1 MADNSHNLT
10 NGRIEPGRD
19 VSLQIEVNG
28 QRTMIENQRAE
39 VNGERVPPPDRPDS
53 NANRSAHTE
62 GDTNTEANTNN
73 IVNGNANRKT
83 NGNTNGNTGAGS
95 EPPVDANGEPKKPKK
110 SSTFKKPLRTL
121 TLIKKGPPGGLDN
134 TPLPDAPQG
143 YTVRFIF
150 HYAVNLPPAD
160 VWGVSADPF
169 LTATLKGTNPKR
181 HKADPD
187 LVHRTR
193 TLRNTIS
200 PKWDDAWV
208 VSNVPPTGF
217 TLKCRM
223 YDEDYPDHNDRLG
236 NVTLKIPHIYDGWRG
251 IPPPGKEFDAKKR
264 MISKHALLLKGVS
277 SVVTH
282 NFHMTPRLCI
292 SMEILGRSD
301 PPYAQMCTLGP
312 TTWIKHF
319 SPMIGRLTG
328 TKVNRNEED
337 DSNSTHQPD
346 THQERRTQKYE

>member
-1 MADNSHNLT
+1 MAAQSHNLT
-10 NGRIEPGRD
+10 NGRLEPGRD
-19 VSLQIEVNG
+19 ASLEIEVNG
-28 QRTMIENQRAE
+28 QKTQIENQKAQ
-39 VNGERVPPPDRPDS
+39 VNGQGTYDRDGP
-53 NANRSAHTE
+53 AT
-62 GDTNTEANTNN
+62 DTAINGNTEANASTNGN
-73 IVNGNANRKT
+73 ININGNAGT
-83 NGNTNGNTGAGS
+83 DA
-95 EPPVDANGEPKKPKK
+95 EAPVDANGEPKKPKK
-110 SSTFKKPLRTL
+110 SHTFKMPLRNF
-121 TLIKKGPPGGLDN
+121 TLIKKGPPGGFDN

-160 VWGVSADPF
+160 FWGASADPF

-187 LVHRTR
+187 LLHRTR
-193 TLRNTIS
+193 TVRNTIS
-200 PKWDDAWV
+200 PKWEDVWV
-208 VSNVPPTGF
+208 VANVPPTGF

-223 YDEDYPDHNDRLG
+223 YDEDYPDGNDRLG

-264 MISKHALLLKGVS
+264 MISKRAFVLKGLS

-319 SPMIGRLTG
+319 SPMIGRITG
-328 TKVNRNEED
+328 TKVNRDEEN
-337 DSNSTHQPD
+337 DSNSMSCPVTD
-346 THQERRTQKYE
+346 NERKTQKYE